1 MVRLRG
7 GVQAGACWK
16 AGRRR
21 AGRKVVV
28 RLRDVRMGGNGRDG
42 RSESGGDESVPG
54 GAQQLLNG
62 TASDSELCSDEKSKF
77 GKFGSNCGSAG
88 SIAMDGGT
96 LEEVMVMASAGRVGR
111 YAVGSR
117 WHEPTMIA
125 MLRQFGSPSLRWRFG
140 DG

>member
-1 MVRLRG
+1 M
-7 GVQAGACWK
+7 
-16 AGRRR
+16 
-21 AGRKVVV
+21 V

-62 TASDSELCSDEKSKF
+62 TGSDSELCSDEKSKF

-96 LEEVMVMASAGRVGR
+96 LEEVMVMASAGPNGPARQSDPFG
-111 YAVGSR
+111 
-117 WHEPTMIA
+117 
-125 MLRQFGSPSLRWRFG
+125 LRSWYPRAASANLATKGLLV
-140 DG
+140 

>member
-1 MVRLRG
+1 MRLRG
-7 GVQAGACWK
+7 GVPAGACWK

-21 AGRKVVV
+21 VGRTVVV
-28 RLRDVRMGGNGRDG
+28 RLRDVRMEGGERGG
-42 RSESGGDESVPG
+42 WSASGGDESVPG
-54 GAQQLLNG
+54 GASQLLNRTG
-62 TASDSELCSDEKSKF
+62 SDSECSDEKSKF

-88 SIAMDGGT
+88 SIAMDGDT
-96 LEEVMVMASAGRVGR
+96 MEEVMVMASAGRVGR